1 MILEA
6 LITTINADGTA
17 NISPMGPLV
26 DAQMNQFVLRPYQT
40 SQTFANLKRTK
51 QGVLHVTDDVEM
63 MARAAVDRLERL
75 PRLAKAKKVEGVVIA
90 DACRWYEFRVTSLDD
105 SSQRTTIACE
115 VVARGRIRDFF
126 GFNRA
131 KHAVIE
137 AAILATRLEFLP
149 AEEVCEEFRRLAV
162 LVDKT
167 AGQQER
173 NAFQFLDEYVGER
186 LTDAKPS
193 AGSGMR

>member
-1 MILEA
+1 MILEG
-6 LITTINADGTA
+6 LITTINLDGTP

-26 DAQMNQFVLRPYQT
+26 DPKMRQFVLRPYQT
-40 SQTFANLKRTK
+40 SNTFANLKRTQ

-63 MARAAVDRLERL
+63 LARAAVDQLNPL
-75 PRLAKAKKVEGVVIA
+75 PKLVKAKKVEGVVIA
-90 DACRWYEFRVTSLDD
+90 DACRWYEFRVATVDD
-105 SSQRTTIACE
+105 RAQRTTVACD

-131 KHAVIE
+131 KHAVLE

-149 AEEVCEEFRRLAV
+149 PHEICAEFRRLAV

-167 AGQQER
+167 AGDQER
-173 NAFQFLDEYVGER
+173 RAFQFLDEYVAHK
-186 LTDAKPS
+186 LNL
-193 AGSGMR
+193 